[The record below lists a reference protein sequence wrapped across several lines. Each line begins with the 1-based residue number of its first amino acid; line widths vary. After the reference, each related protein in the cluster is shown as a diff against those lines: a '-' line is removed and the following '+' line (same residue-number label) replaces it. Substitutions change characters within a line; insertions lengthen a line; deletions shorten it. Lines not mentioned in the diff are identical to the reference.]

1 MKQILTSFILV
12 LGCLTTLFSQQNR
25 SYDTTFSVVTITPP
39 QSFYLDSRIV
49 SQINGRSRLIL
60 PVQLP
65 AGTVRWYYSF
75 AAMESK
81 NEPMEWVSLA
91 AQLTKLVDRTGITAT
106 FISRVVQPTGTAACD
121 IYVLDTE
128 GGKPFEE
135 KDDKKWQYDRN
146 TSRQNM
152 TGGVVES
159 YVLKPNFVI
168 GLSNPSLKS
177 GMNVRIEITAVV
189 AKYTPVY
196 NSQRQ
201 SKSSS
206 ESLWSGAQREA
217 FFQNFQARFEGK
229 LTPSVSEVSMCML
242 LKVVHNFTPEEF
254 HAKAK
259 SEIEMIISWI
269 KKDCYIETQNESL
282 EKRMVEFEEMKLKIN
297 ELEQKGDFEPMVTLA
312 ERAAFEFPSVSIQTK
327 HTRALLLSN
336 QLSKALTIA
345 ETLAKNNP
353 EDLVIQLN
361 LAHIYLLLNQY
372 KEAEKQYKKFQKQQL
387 HNPNGFDT
395 EGVTW
400 EQMVASDFDFFIKNK
415 IYHSSFDNIKK
426 KLKIK

>member
-1 MKQILTSFILV
+1 MS
-12 LGCLTTLFSQQNR
+12 LGCLTSVSAQQSR
-25 SYDTTFSVVTITPP
+25 PYDTTFSVVTLSPP

-49 SQINGRSRLIL
+49 SQINGRSRLTL

-65 AGTVRWYYSF
+65 THTVRWYYSF

-91 AQLTKLVDRTGITAT
+91 AQLTKLVDKTGISAT
-106 FISRVVQPTGTAACD
+106 FISRFVQPTGTVACD

-128 GGKPFEE
+128 GGKFFED

-159 YVLKPNFVI
+159 YVTKPNFVI

-177 GMNVRIEITAVV
+177 GINVRIEISAVV
-189 AKYTPVY
+189 AKWVPIY
-196 NSQRQ
+196 NSHR
-201 SKSSS
+201 STNLTN
-206 ESLWSGAQREA
+206 ESLWTGAQREA
-217 FFQNFQARFEGK
+217 LFQAFQAGFEGK
-229 LTPSVSEVSMCML
+229 MTPSVSEVSMCL
-242 LKVVHNFTPEEF
+242 LSKVINNFTPQEF
-254 HAKAK
+254 DSKAK
-259 SEIEMIISWI
+259 SEKEVLLSWI
-269 KKDCYIETQNESL
+269 KKDCYAETNNESL
-282 EKRMVEFEEMKLKIN
+282 EKRMIELDDMKLKIN
-297 ELEQKGDFEPMVTLA
+297 ELEQNGDFEAMASLA
-312 ERAAFEFPSVSIQTK
+312 ERTVLEFPSVAIQTK

-336 QLSKALTIA
+336 QLNKAQALA

-353 EDLVIQLN
+353 TNLVVQLN
-361 LAHIYLLLNQY
+361 LAHIYLLSNQY
-372 KEAEKQYKKFQKQQL
+372 KAAEKQYKKFQKQEIEGF
-387 HNPNGFDT
+387 NGAHT

-400 EQMVASDFDFFIKNK
+400 EQMVATDFDFFIKNK
-415 IYHSSFDNIKK
+415 IYNSSFDNIKK

>member
-1 MKQILTSFILV
+1 MKQITTSFIIV

-25 SYDTTFSVVTITPP
+25 PYDSTFPVVTLTPP

-49 SQINGRSRLIL
+49 SQINGRSRLTL

-65 AGTVRWYYSF
+65 TGTVRWYYSF

-121 IYVLDTE
+121 IYVLDSE
-128 GGKPFEE
+128 GSKPFED

-159 YVLKPNFVI
+159 YVSKPNFVI

-177 GMNVRIEITAVV
+177 GMNVRIEISAVV
-189 AKYTPVY
+189 AKLTPIY
-196 NSQRQ
+196 NSERQ
-201 SKSSS
+201 SNSSS

-217 FFQNFQARFEGK
+217 FFQDFQARFEGK
-229 LTPSVSEVSMCML
+229 LTPSVSEVSMCIL
-242 LKVVHNFTPEEF
+242 TKVIHNFTPEEF
-254 HAKAK
+254 NAKAK
-259 SEIEMIISWI
+259 SEKERVISWM
-269 KKDCYIETQNESL
+269 KKDCYVETQNENL
-282 EKRMVEFEEMKLKIN
+282 EKRMVELEEMKMKIN
-297 ELEQKGDFEPMVTLA
+297 ELEQKGDFGAMVALA
-312 ERAAFEFPSVSIQTK
+312 ERAAFEFPSVAIQTR
-327 HTRALLLSN
+327 HIRALLLSN
-336 QLSKALTIA
+336 QLSKGLTLA

-361 LAHIYLLLNQY
+361 LAHIYLLSNQY
-372 KEAEKQYKKFQKQQL
+372 KEAEKQYKKFQKQQIYTSDGS
-387 HNPNGFDT
+387 NT
-395 EGVTW
+395 EGVVW
-400 EQMVASDFDFFIKNK
+400 EQMVASDFNFFIKNK

>member
-1 MKQILTSFILV
+1 MKQIITTFLILSS
-12 LGCLTTLFSQQNR
+12 CLTTLFSQLSR
-25 SYDTTFSVVTITPP
+25 PYDTAFTVVTLTSP

-49 SQINGRSRLIL
+49 SQINGRSRLTL

-65 AGTVRWYYSF
+65 TGTIRWYYSF

-91 AQLTKLVDRTGITAT
+91 AQLTKLVDKTGISAT
-106 FISRVVQPTGTAACD
+106 FISRFVQPTGTAACD

-128 GGKPFEE
+128 GGRFFED

-159 YVLKPNFVI
+159 YVSKPNFII

-177 GMNVRIEITAVV
+177 GMNVRIEISAVV
-189 AKYTPVY
+189 AKLTPVY
-196 NSQRQ
+196 NRNRQ
-201 SKSSS
+201 TNASS
-206 ESLWSGAQREA
+206 ESLWSGAKREA
-217 FFQNFQARFEGK
+217 IFQEFQSSFEGK

-242 LKVVHNFTPEEF
+242 SKLVNNFTPEEF
-254 HAKAK
+254 EARAK
-259 SEIEMIISWI
+259 SEKDMLTSWM
-269 KKDCYIETQNESL
+269 KKDCYAETKNEGL
-282 EKRMVEFEEMKLKIN
+282 EKRMSELAEMKLKIN
-297 ELEQKGDFEPMVTLA
+297 ELEQNGDFEAEAALA
-312 ERAAFEFPSVSIQTK
+312 ERTAFEFPSAACQTK
-327 HTRALLLSN
+327 HVRALLLSN
-336 QLSKALTIA
+336 QLIKAQTLA

-361 LAHIYLLLNQY
+361 LAHIYLLSNQY
-372 KEAEKQYKKFQKQQL
+372 KEAEKLYKKFQKQEIHPSQGS
-387 HNPNGFDT
+387 NT
-395 EGVTW
+395 EGVVW